1 MVRFMWAVR
10 TAFNDKKKRWIFVGV
25 LAFSSVMMYYL
36 PNALIPSATS
46 SPVIGFFGSLLS
58 YGDML
63 QYVDSGDISKSS
75 LIFFDF
81 FPLALFVVAL
91 GGVFFSHK
99 IKPLFACAVP
109 LGIYAAVTAI
119 DNFHLNDET
128 PACLAYATLYIIF
141 ALLVILFVVFL
152 LLSLYLPLKE
162 PAPRPERP
170 KRERK
175 PTKDERIAELER
187 QVAALRGKEKDET

>member
-10 TAFNDKKKRWIFVGV
+10 AAFNDKKKRWIFVGV
-25 LAFSSVMMYYL
+25 LAFSSAMMYFL
-36 PNALIPSATS
+36 PNALMPSATS
-46 SPVIGFFGSLLS
+46 PHAIGLFNNLLS
-58 YGDML
+58 FSDML
-63 QYVDSGDISKSS
+63 QYVDSGDISKSG
-75 LIFFDF
+75 LIFFNF

-91 GGVFFSHK
+91 GGVFLSHK
-99 IKPLFACAVP
+99 IKPLFACAAP
-109 LGIYAAVTAI
+109 LGIYAAATAI
-119 DNFHLNDET
+119 ENFHFNDET

-141 ALLVILFVVFL
+141 ALLVVLFVVFL

>member
-25 LAFSSVMMYYL
+25 LAFSSVMMYFL
-36 PNALIPSATS
+36 PNALMPSATS
-46 SPVIGFFGSLLS
+46 SPVIGLFDSLLS

-91 GGVFFSHK
+91 GGVFFFTQNK
-99 IKPLFACAVP
+99 
-109 LGIYAAVTAI
+109 TA
-119 DNFHLNDET
+119 FRVHSATRHLCSCHRDRQ
-128 PACLAYATLYIIF
+128 
-141 ALLVILFVVFL
+141 
-152 LLSLYLPLKE
+152 LSLQ
-162 PAPRPERP
+162 R
-170 KRERK
+170 
-175 PTKDERIAELER
+175 
-187 QVAALRGKEKDET
+187 